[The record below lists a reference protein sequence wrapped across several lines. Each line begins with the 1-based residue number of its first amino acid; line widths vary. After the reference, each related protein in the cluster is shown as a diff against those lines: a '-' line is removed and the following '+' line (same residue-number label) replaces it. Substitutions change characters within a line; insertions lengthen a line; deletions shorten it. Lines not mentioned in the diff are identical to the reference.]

1 MSVTFGEESH
11 SSFEVLRA
19 TEDDIGV
26 VEFIIHRVP
35 FGDQMTLDILLD
47 GFLTEA
53 FSSDDIATG
62 II

>member
-1 MSVTFGEESH
+1 
-11 SSFEVLRA
+11 
-19 TEDDIGV
+19 
-26 VEFIIHRVP
+26 
-35 FGDQMTLDILLD
+35 MTLDILLD